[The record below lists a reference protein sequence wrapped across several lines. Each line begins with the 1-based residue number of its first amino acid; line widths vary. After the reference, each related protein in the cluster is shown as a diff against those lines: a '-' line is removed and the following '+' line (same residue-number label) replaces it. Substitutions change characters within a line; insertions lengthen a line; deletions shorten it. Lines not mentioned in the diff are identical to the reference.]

1 VTGTSFVVFVHVLS
15 AFLFVAGLVGR
26 NLLMWQARG
35 SGDIGRVQDLVRA
48 AGPFERLLV
57 IPGSMVVGLLG
68 ILAWWAEGLPLWGEG
83 SRWVTVS
90 LVVFLSMIPLV
101 PLVFLPK
108 GKVFE
113 SAMEG
118 AVRADQV
125 TPELTVA
132 FHDPVVDAAHAYEL
146 VAVAVIILLMV
157 TKPF

>member
-1 VTGTSFVVFVHVLS
+1 MFLHVLS

-35 SGDIGRVQDLVRA
+35 STDIGRVQDLLRA
-48 AGPFERLLV
+48 AGPFERFLV

-68 ILAWWAEGLPLWGEG
+68 ILAWWAERLPLWGEG

-90 LVVFLSMIPLV
+90 LVLFLSMIPLV

-108 GKVFE
+108 GKIFE
-113 SAMEG
+113 SALEG
-118 AVRADQV
+118 AVDAHEV
-125 TPELTVA
+125 TPELTAA
-132 FHDPVVDAAHAYEL
+132 FHDPAVDAAHAYEL

>member
-1 VTGTSFVVFVHVLS
+1 
-15 AFLFVAGLVGR
+15 
-26 NLLMWQARG
+26 MWQARG

>member
-1 VTGTSFVVFVHVLS
+1 LVFLHVLV

-26 NLLMWQARG
+26 NLLIWQARG
-35 SGDIGRVQDLVRA
+35 AGDIDKVQTLVRA
-48 AGPFERLLV
+48 AGPFERFLV
-57 IPGSMVVGLLG
+57 IPGSMVVGVLG
-68 ILAWWAEGLPLWGEG
+68 ILVWWAEGLPFWGEG

-90 LVVFLSMIPLV
+90 LVIYLTMIPLV

-125 TPELTVA
+125 TPELTAA
-132 FHDPVVDAAHAYEL
+132 FHDPAVDAAHVYEL